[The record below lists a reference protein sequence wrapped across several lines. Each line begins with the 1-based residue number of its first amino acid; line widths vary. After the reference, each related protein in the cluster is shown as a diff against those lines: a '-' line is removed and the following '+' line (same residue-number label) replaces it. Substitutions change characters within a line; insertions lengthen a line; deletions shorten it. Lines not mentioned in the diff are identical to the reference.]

1 MYKICMDG
9 SGENYHIGSVV
20 HFTNIVMFKLYEKPL

>member
-1 MYKICMDG
+1 MYKICVDS

-20 HFTNIVMFKLYEKPL
+20 HFTNIVVLKLYEKPL